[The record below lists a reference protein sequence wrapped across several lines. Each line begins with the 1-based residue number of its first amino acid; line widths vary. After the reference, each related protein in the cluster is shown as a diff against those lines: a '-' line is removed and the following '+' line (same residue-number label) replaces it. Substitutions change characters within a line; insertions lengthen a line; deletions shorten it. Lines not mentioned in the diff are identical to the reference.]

1 MCDPWR
7 HGVLIH
13 FGQGVVAY
21 LLGTMP
27 FRLLSASPARCRAV
41 TRSGAQCAINAGS
54 AFRDSS
60 GKLVSE
66 PLRRGGPHCMFHMS
80 LFETRVAH
88 VSGDV
93 LVFYIDF
100 ETTGL
105 DVLAAEV
112 LEIGVTEDFCP
123 CAFAHVRVFGAAS
136 ACPRSC
142 RSHSS
147 LRRCCRRRSL
157 RVRVCTTSTL
167 GSSSRVRASMQ
178 CL

>member
-1 MCDPWR
+1 VSDPWR

-105 DVLAAEV
+105 DVLA
-112 LEIGVTEDFCP
+112 LTG
-123 CAFAHVRVFGAAS
+123 
-136 ACPRSC
+136 
-142 RSHSS
+142 
-147 LRRCCRRRSL
+147 
-157 RVRVCTTSTL
+157 TSTNRKL
-167 GSSSRVRASMQ
+167 PTHIFYALFLCPSGVFTKH
-178 CL
+178 L